1 MKWPNRILRLIAGLV
16 LAPVSLMA
24 GFAVPG
30 YCQTA
35 LGTNQNW
42 VPTGNLSAARSDH
55 TATLLQN
62 GNVLVVGGIGNGIIL
77 DSAELYDPTTRIW
90 SAAGRLSKA
99 RRVYT
104 ATVLRD
110 GRVLVTGGD
119 TNSAPP
125 EFGRTATAELYDP
138 SAGSWNPTGSMNT
151 IRTGH
156 TATLLQN
163 GKVLVAGGFAL
174 DSLGTAELYDPA
186 TGTWSSTGSLRVA
199 RYGHTAT
206 LLQDGRVLVAG
217 GSDDGDLASTLDDAE
232 LYYPVTGTW
241 SATGYLNTAVILHT
255 ATLLQTGKVLVAG
268 GYVPTFPGGFAA
280 PISLNTAQLY
290 DPVTGTWSDTGNL
303 NAARSSHSATLL
315 PNGAVLIAG
324 GVVWRG
330 RYPSIQAEDIS
341 TAEVFDA
348 INANW
353 TGGGNLN
360 AARDRHT
367 ATLLPS
373 GKVLVAGG
381 NVVGPTFANTALN
394 SAELYENVVPPG
406 TIGPGFTGAWY
417 DPAQSGHGL
426 FIEVLNNSRLLAW
439 WFTFNP
445 DGTQRAWFGGVGTYS
460 GNTATITEVY
470 QTTGGRWIPNFDP
483 NRIVNNP
490 WGTLAFTFTDCNHG
504 KVDFNSVRGYGT
516 GNMSLTRLTLP
527 ARLSCP

>member
-1 MKWPNRILRLIAGLV
+1 MKKLNDILRLIVGLV
-16 LAPVSLMA
+16 VTPVSLMA

-62 GNVLVVGGIGNGIIL
+62 GKVLVVGGRVNGNSL
-77 DSAELYDPTTRIW
+77 DGAELYDPGTGTW
-90 SAAGRLSKA
+90 SVTGHLDKA
-99 RRVYT
+99 RAFHT
-104 ATVLRD
+104 ATLLRD
-110 GRVLVTGGD
+110 GRVLVAGGD
-119 TNSAPP
+119 TNAAPP
-125 EFGRTATAELYDP
+125 EFGRTGTAELYDP
-138 SAGSWNPTGSMNT
+138 STGSWSPTGSGNT

-163 GKVLVAGGFAL
+163 GKVLVAGGFGL

-186 TGTWSSTGSLRVA
+186 TGRWSPTGSLRVA
-199 RYGHTAT
+199 RYLHTAT

-217 GSDDGDLASTLDDAE
+217 GSNDGELFFNLPDAE
-232 LYYPVTGTW
+232 LYEPVAGAW
-241 SATGYLNTAVILHT
+241 SATAYLNFPVIM
-255 ATLLQTGKVLVAG
+255 
-268 GYVPTFPGGFAA
+268 
-280 PISLNTAQLY
+280 
-290 DPVTGTWSDTGNL
+290 
-303 NAARSSHSATLL
+303 
-315 PNGAVLIAG
+315 
-324 GVVWRG
+324 
-330 RYPSIQAEDIS
+330 
-341 TAEVFDA
+341 
-348 INANW
+348 
-353 TGGGNLN
+353 
-360 AARDRHT
+360 HT

-381 NVVGPTFANTALN
+381 YQSISLNTAQLYDPANGKWSYAGNLNTARDSHAATLLPNGAVLIAGGEARHASLRDRSLTVVENIGTAEVFDANTATWTGAGNLN
-394 SAELYENVVPPG
+394 TARSRHTATLLPDGRVLVAGGVVDDRVPPTYSNPLASAELYGNAASPG

-426 FIEVLNNSRLLAW
+426 FIEVLTDNRLLAW

-445 DGTQRAWFGGVGTYS
+445 AGTQRAWFGGVGTYN

-490 WGTLAFTFTDCNHG
+490 WGALSFTFTDCNHG
-504 KVDFNSVRGYGT
+504 KVEFNSILGYGT
-516 GNMSLTRLTLP
+516 GSMNLTRLTLP
-527 ARLSCP
+527 AGLSCP